1 MNIKLMIN
9 QSKSNN
15 INKSMY
21 KINIREYVLQSR
33 VLNYYLCKTTEQ
45 KHINSINKLINS

>member
-9 QSKSNN
+9 QSKSNK

-21 KINIREYVLQSR
+21 KINIRQYFLQSR
-33 VLNYYLCKTTEQ
+33 ALNYYLCKRTEQ
-45 KHINSINKLINS
+45 KHINNINKLINS